1 MEAKTFAPGSRIGI
15 LGGTFDPI
23 HNGHLALAEAVRTAC
38 RLDTVI
44 FIPAGTPP
52 HKRGER
58 TPGELR
64 CRMVELAIAGKP
76 YFQVSRL
83 EVEREGPS
91 YTVTTLHELHT
102 LNPGVE
108 LFLILGADMA
118 VDFPH
123 WRDPAG
129 ILSLAHLVAV
139 SRPGVGLG
147 EDELRALIA
156 QPAYREIS
164 LVEIPGVDLSSTE
177 IRERVRSGLHIADL
191 TPTAVAEFIIQ
202 RQLYQ
207 GK

>member
-23 HNGHLALAEAVRTAC
+23 HNGHLAIAEEVRAVY
-38 RLDTVI
+38 RLDAVI

-58 TPGELR
+58 TAGELR

-76 YFQVSRL
+76 YYHVSRL

-91 YTVTTLHELHT
+91 YTVETLRELHT
-102 LNPGVE
+102 LYPGVE

-118 VDFPH
+118 IDFPH

-129 ILSLAHLVAV
+129 ILAQAHLVAV
-139 SRPGVGLG
+139 TRPGVGD
-147 EDELRALIA
+147 DELRTLIA
-156 QPAYREIS
+156 QPVYRAIS
-164 LVEIPGVDLSSTE
+164 LLEIPGIDISSTE
-177 IRERVRSGLHIADL
+177 IRARVRSGSPITDL
-191 TPTAVAEFIIQ
+191 TPAAIADFIVQ
-202 RQLYQ
+202 QHLY
-207 GK
+207 